1 MRRVLA
7 FAFVPVLALCATP
20 QAASAASP
28 PPRQAAARPTG
39 DGSLMPSDAAVAGW
53 KKSEAARVFGGAD
66 LYGYIDG
73 GAELFLEFGFDR
85 LTLQKFRSG
94 PNELAVEIY
103 RMADPVAATGIYL
116 MKCGKPTRDPSF
128 ASRHTITRHQLLFV
142 RERYFVTVNN
152 LSGGDTVGADL
163 LKFGRAV
170 ASALPADRVPVE
182 LSRVPVQGMVAGSER
197 LVRGPFGLQSIFTLG
212 DGDVLQLG
220 GHIVGVADDVRD
232 ESGERTRLVVVYP
245 DGAAAAR
252 AFANLRQH
260 LDSYLKPV
268 TSSATRLLFRD
279 FENKF
284 GVATVSARTIEVTLH
299 LVKAPQ
305 DASVER

>member
-1 MRRVLA
+1 MKRALA
-7 FAFVPVLALCATP
+7 FVLVPILCAVP
-20 QAASAASP
+20 HGASVASP
-28 PPRQAAARPTG
+28 QPRQATARPDG
-39 DGSLMPSDAAVAGW
+39 DGLLMPGDAAVAGW

-94 PNELAVEIY
+94 RNELAVEIY
-103 RMADPVAATGIYL
+103 RMADPIAATGIYL

-128 ASRHTITRHQLLFV
+128 AARHTINRHQLMFV

-152 LSGGDTVGADL
+152 LSGGDAAGADL
-163 LKFGRAV
+163 VKFGRAV

-182 LSRVPVQGMVAGSER
+182 LSSLPARGMVAGSER

-212 DGDVLQLG
+212 EGDVLQLG
-220 GHIVGVADDVRD
+220 GRIVGVAEDVRD
-232 ESGERTRLVVVYP
+232 EGGEWTRLVVVYP

-268 TSSATRLLFRD
+268 TSAATRLVFRD

-284 GVATVSARTIEVTLH
+284 GAATVNARTITLLFH
-299 LVKAPQ
+299 LARAPQ
-305 DASVER
+305 DSAAKR

>member
-1 MRRVLA
+1 MRSALVFVL
-7 FAFVPVLALCATP
+7 VPVLCAAP
-20 QAASAASP
+20 HAASVASP
-28 PPRQAAARPTG
+28 HPRQATARPTG
-39 DGSLMPSDAAVAGW
+39 DGSLMPADAAVAGW

-94 PNELAVEIY
+94 QNELIVEIY

-128 ASRHTITRHQLLFV
+128 AARHTINRHQLMFV

-152 LSGGDTVGADL
+152 LSGGDAVGADL
-163 LKFGRAV
+163 VKFGRTV
-170 ASALPADRVPVE
+170 TSALPPDRLPAE
-182 LSRVPVQGMVAGSER
+182 LSSLTAQGMVAGSER

-212 DGDVLQLG
+212 EGDVLQLG
-220 GHIVGVADDVRD
+220 GRIVGVAEDVRD
-232 ESGERTRLVVVYP
+232 QGGERTRLVVVYP
-245 DGAAAAR
+245 DAAAAAR

-268 TSSATRLLFRD
+268 TSDATRLVFRD

-284 GVATVSARTIEVTLH
+284 GVATVNARTITLMFH
-299 LVKAPQ
+299 LAKAPQ
-305 DASVER
+305 NSASKR

>member
-1 MRRVLA
+1 MRRALA
-7 FAFVPVLALCATP
+7 FVLVPVLCAVP
-20 QAASAASP
+20 HGAFASSP
-28 PPRQAAARPTG
+28 HPRQAAARPSG
-39 DGSLMPSDAAVAGW
+39 DGPLMPADAAVAGW
-53 KKSEAARVFGGAD
+53 KKAEAARVFGGAD

-85 LTLQKFRSG
+85 LTIQKFRSG
-94 PNELAVEIY
+94 RNELAVEIY

-116 MKCGKPTRDPSF
+116 MKCGKPTHDPSF
-128 ASRHTITRHQLLFV
+128 AARHTINRHQLMFV

-152 LSGGDTVGADL
+152 LSGGDAAGADL
-163 LKFGRAV
+163 VKFGQAV

-182 LSRVPVQGMVAGSER
+182 LSRLPARGMVADSER

-212 DGDVLQLG
+212 EGDLLQLG
-220 GHIVGVADDVRD
+220 GRIVGVAADVRD
-232 ESGERTRLVVVYP
+232 QGGERTRLVVVYP

-268 TSSATRLLFRD
+268 TTDATRLVFRD

-284 GVATVSARTIEVTLH
+284 GVVTVSVRTIDLTLH
-299 LVKAPQ
+299 LAKAPQ
-305 DASVER
+305 DPSAKR